1 MSNWLKIYGNRRVL
15 SLVGLGFSSGLPL
28 ALTASTLQAWLV
40 TEKVDLS
47 VVGAFSLV
55 GLPYALKV
63 FWAPLMD
70 RFSPPWLGRRRGWIV
85 SIQVLLA
92 VAILFLGYSSPASFP
107 ALVAF
112 AALVTAFLSA
122 SQDIAIDA
130 YRADVLRETELGPGA
145 ATAVV
150 GYRSALLVS
159 GALALILSDH
169 VSWRTVYTL
178 MAAVMLVNTLFTLAA
193 PEPEIRVIPPKSLK
207 EAVWG
212 PLTGYFKRSGAVEML
227 FFIMIYKLGNVIA
240 GAMTTPFLLDIGFSR
255 SDVGM
260 VNKVFGLIS
269 TIVGTLVGGSIV
281 SRIGI
286 NRSLWVF
293 GFLQAVS
300 NFSFTAL
307 ALIGKSYPAMI
318 AAIGIE
324 NICVGMGD
332 AAFIAFMMSLCD
344 KRFTATQYA
353 LLTSFMAVGR
363 IVAGAPTG
371 AVAQALGWPVF
382 FSLSIL
388 GAIPGIVLLTRFAPW
403 NGRGRAALTDA
414 EGFHVGCLDVKK
426 CTFSDPGVNLCTRV
440 KLTRDSGAGRLC
452 SPGLAFLEKGLVFE
466 HYFC

>member
-1 MSNWLKIYGNRRVL
+1 MGNWLKIYGNRRVL

-47 VVGAFSLV
+47 IVGAFSLV

-85 SIQVLLA
+85 SIQILLA
-92 VAILFLGYSSPASFP
+92 VAILFLGYSSPSSFP
-107 ALVAF
+107 ALVGF
-112 AALVTAFLSA
+112 AALVTAFFSA

-150 GYRSALLVS
+150 GYRSAILVS

-169 VSWRTVYTL
+169 VSWRTVYGL

-227 FFIMIYKLGNVIA
+227 FFILIYRLGNVMA

-281 SRIGI
+281 SRIGV

-318 AAIGIE
+318 TAIGIE

-371 AVAQALGWPVF
+371 AVAQAFGWPIF
-382 FSLSIL
+382 FSLSVL
-388 GAIPGIVLLTRFAPW
+388 GAIPGIVLLARFAPW
-403 NGRGRAALTDA
+403 NGRGRGALTDA
-414 EGFHVGCLDVKK
+414 E
-426 CTFSDPGVNLCTRV
+426 RV
-440 KLTRDSGAGRLC
+440 
-452 SPGLAFLEKGLVFE
+452 
-466 HYFC
+466 

>member
-1 MSNWLKIYGNRRVL
+1 MSNWLKVYGNRRVL

-28 ALTASTLQAWLV
+28 ALTASTLQAWLFS
-40 TEKVDLS
+40 EKVDLKIIG
-47 VVGAFSLV
+47 VFSLV

-63 FWAPLMD
+63 FWAPFMD

-85 SIQVLLA
+85 LMQVLLA
-92 VAILFLGYSSPASFP
+92 VSILGLGCSSPGSFP
-107 ALVAF
+107 ALVAL

-130 YRADVLRETELGPGA
+130 YRTDVLRQTELGPGA
-145 ATAVV
+145 ATAAV

-169 VSWRTVYTL
+169 VLWRTVYAL
-178 MAAVMLVNTLFTLAA
+178 MAAVMLFSTIFTLAA
-193 PEPEIRVIPPKSLK
+193 PEPETRVTPPRSMK

-227 FFIMIYKLGNVIA
+227 LFILVYKLGNVIA

-260 VNKVFGLIS
+260 VNKVFGLTS
-269 TIVGTLVGGSIV
+269 TIVGTLAGGGIV

-293 GFLQAVS
+293 GFLQALA
-300 NFSFTAL
+300 NLSFTAL
-307 ALIGKSYPAMI
+307 ALAGKSYPAMM
-318 AAIGIE
+318 AAIGAE
-324 NICVGMGD
+324 NVCGGMGD
-332 AAFIAFMMSLCD
+332 AAFVAFLMSLCD

-371 AVAQALGWPVF
+371 AAAHALGWPVF
-382 FSLSIL
+382 FSVSVL
-388 GAIPGIVLLTRFAPW
+388 GAVPGIMLLTRFAPW
-403 NGRGRAALTDA
+403 NGIRAG
-414 EGFHVGCLDVKK
+414 E
-426 CTFSDPGVNLCTRV
+426 PVN
-440 KLTRDSGAGRLC
+440 G
-452 SPGLAFLEKGLVFE
+452 
-466 HYFC
+466 

>member
-1 MSNWLKIYGNRRVL
+1 MGHWLKIYGNRRVL

-85 SIQVLLA
+85 SIQILLA
-92 VAILFLGYSSPASFP
+92 VAILFLGYSSPSSFP
-107 ALVAF
+107 ALVGL
-112 AALVTAFLSA
+112 AALVTAFFSA

-150 GYRSALLVS
+150 GYRSAILVS

-169 VSWRTVYTL
+169 VSWRAVYSL
-178 MAAVMLVNTLFTLAA
+178 MAAVMLLNTLFTLAA

-212 PLTGYFKRSGAVEML
+212 PLIGYFKRSGAVEML
-227 FFIMIYKLGNVIA
+227 FFILIYRLGNVIA

-318 AAIGIE
+318 TSIGIE
-324 NICVGMGD
+324 NMCVGMGD

-371 AVAQALGWPVF
+371 AVAQALGWPIF
-382 FSLSIL
+382 FSLSVL
-388 GAIPGIVLLTRFAPW
+388 GAIPGIVVLARFAPW
-403 NGRGRAALTDA
+403 NGRGRTALTDA
-414 EGFHVGCLDVKK
+414 E
-426 CTFSDPGVNLCTRV
+426 
-440 KLTRDSGAGRLC
+440 
-452 SPGLAFLEKGLVFE
+452 
-466 HYFC
+466 

>member
-1 MSNWLKIYGNRRVL
+1 MSNWFKIYGNRRVL

-47 VVGAFSLV
+47 IVGAFSLV

-63 FWAPLMD
+63 FWAPLID
-70 RFSPPWLGRRRGWIV
+70 RFSPPWLGRRRGWIIL
-85 SIQVLLA
+85 IQVLQA
-92 VAILFLGYSSPASFP
+92 AAIFFLGSCSPASFP

-112 AALVTAFLSA
+112 AALVTAFVSA

-169 VSWRTVYTL
+169 APWRTVYTL
-178 MAAVMLVNTLFTLAA
+178 MAAIMLLNTLFTLVA
-193 PEPEIRVIPPKSLK
+193 PEPETRVIPPKSLK

-212 PLTGYFKRSGAVEML
+212 PLAGYFKRPGAVEML
-227 FFIMIYKLGNVIA
+227 FFIMVYKLGNVIA

-255 SDVGM
+255 TDVGM

-269 TIVGTLVGGSIV
+269 TIVGTLVGGGIV
-281 SRIGI
+281 ARIGI
-286 NRSLWVF
+286 YRSLWVF
-293 GFLQAVS
+293 GFLQAIS
-300 NFSFTAL
+300 NFSLTAL

-324 NICVGMGD
+324 NIFVGMGD

-353 LLTSFMAVGR
+353 LLTSFMAVSR

-388 GAIPGIVLLTRFAPW
+388 GAVPGIVLLTRFAPW

-414 EGFHVGCLDVKK
+414 G
-426 CTFSDPGVNLCTRV
+426 
-440 KLTRDSGAGRLC
+440 
-452 SPGLAFLEKGLVFE
+452 
-466 HYFC
+466 

>member
-1 MSNWLKIYGNRRVL
+1 MVSRPGSRVQTGLKMSNWLKIYGNRRVL

-47 VVGAFSLV
+47 IVGAFSLV

-63 FWAPLMD
+63 FWAPVMD

-92 VAILFLGYSSPASFP
+92 VAILCLGYCSPASFP
-107 ALVAF
+107 ALVGF

-150 GYRSALLVS
+150 GYRSAILVS

-169 VSWRTVYTL
+169 VSWRTVYSL
-178 MAAVMLVNTLFTLAA
+178 MAAVMLVNTFFTLAA
-193 PEPEIRVIPPKSLK
+193 PEPEIKVIPPKSLK
-207 EAVWG
+207 DAVWG
-212 PLTGYFKRSGAVEML
+212 PLTAYFERSGAVEML
-227 FFIMIYKLGNVIA
+227 CFILIYKLGNVIA

-260 VNKVFGLIS
+260 VNKVFGLTS

-286 NRSLWVF
+286 NRSLWIF

-300 NFSFTAL
+300 NFSFTTL

-371 AVAQALGWPVF
+371 AVAQALGWPIF
-382 FSLSIL
+382 FSLSVL
-388 GAIPGIVLLTRFAPW
+388 GAIPGIVLLARFAPW
-403 NGRGRAALTDA
+403 NGGGRAALTDA
-414 EGFHVGCLDVKK
+414 E
-426 CTFSDPGVNLCTRV
+426 
-440 KLTRDSGAGRLC
+440 
-452 SPGLAFLEKGLVFE
+452 
-466 HYFC
+466 

>member
-1 MSNWLKIYGNRRVL
+1 MGNWLKIYGNRRVL
-15 SLVGLGFSSGLPL
+15 SLIGLGFSSGLPL

-47 VVGAFSLV
+47 IVGAFSLV

-85 SIQVLLA
+85 SIQIMLTA
-92 VAILFLGYSSPASFP
+92 AIFFLGYCSPSSFP
-107 ALVAF
+107 ALVGF
-112 AALVTAFLSA
+112 AALVTAFFSA

-150 GYRSALLVS
+150 GYRSAILVS

-169 VSWRTVYTL
+169 ISWRAVYSL
-178 MAAVMLVNTLFTLAA
+178 MAAVMLMNTLFTLAA

-227 FFIMIYKLGNVIA
+227 FFILIYRLGNVIA

-281 SRIGI
+281 ARIGV

-300 NFSFTAL
+300 NLSFTAL

-318 AAIGIE
+318 TAIGIE

-371 AVAQALGWPVF
+371 AVAQALGWPIF
-382 FSLSIL
+382 FSLSVL
-388 GAIPGIVLLTRFAPW
+388 GAIPGIVLLARFAPW

-414 EGFHVGCLDVKK
+414 E
-426 CTFSDPGVNLCTRV
+426 RV
-440 KLTRDSGAGRLC
+440 
-452 SPGLAFLEKGLVFE
+452 
-466 HYFC
+466 

>member
-1 MSNWLKIYGNRRVL
+1 L

-47 VVGAFSLV
+47 IVGAFSLV

-85 SIQVLLA
+85 SIQILLA
-92 VAILFLGYSSPASFP
+92 VSILFLGYSSPSSFP
-107 ALVAF
+107 ALVGF
-112 AALVTAFLSA
+112 AALVTAFFSA

-150 GYRSALLVS
+150 GYRSAILVS

-169 VSWRTVYTL
+169 VSWRAVYSL
-178 MAAVMLVNTLFTLAA
+178 MAVVMLVNTLFTLAA

-227 FFIMIYKLGNVIA
+227 FFILIYRLGNVMA

-281 SRIGI
+281 SRIGV

-318 AAIGIE
+318 TAIGIE

-371 AVAQALGWPVF
+371 AVAQALGWPIF
-382 FSLSIL
+382 FSLSVL
-388 GAIPGIVLLTRFAPW
+388 GAIPGIVLLARFAPW

-414 EGFHVGCLDVKK
+414 E
-426 CTFSDPGVNLCTRV
+426 
-440 KLTRDSGAGRLC
+440 
-452 SPGLAFLEKGLVFE
+452 
-466 HYFC
+466 

>member
-1 MSNWLKIYGNRRVL
+1 MSNWFKIYGNRRVL
-15 SLVGLGFSSGLPL
+15 SLIGLGFSSGLPL

-40 TEKVDLS
+40 SEKVDLS
-47 VVGAFSLV
+47 IVGVFSLV

-70 RFSPPWLGRRRGWIV
+70 RFSPPWLGRRRGWII

-92 VAILFLGYSSPASFP
+92 VAILLLGHCSPSSFP
-107 ALVAF
+107 ALVGF
-112 AALVTAFLSA
+112 AALTLAFLSA

-169 VSWRTVYTL
+169 LPWRTVYTL
-178 MAAVMLVNTLFTLAA
+178 MAAIMLVNILFTLAA
-193 PEPEIRVIPPKSLK
+193 PEPETKVISPKSLK
-207 EAVWG
+207 EAVLG
-212 PLTGYFKRSGAVEML
+212 PLTGYFKRSGAIEML
-227 FFIMIYKLGNVIA
+227 FFILIYKLGNVIA
-240 GAMTTPFLLDIGFSR
+240 GAMTTPFLLDIGFTR

-260 VNKVFGLIS
+260 VNKVFGLVS
-269 TIVGTLVGGSIV
+269 TIVGTLIGGGIV

-293 GFLQAVS
+293 GFMQASS
-300 NFSFTAL
+300 NLSFTVL

-318 AAIGIE
+318 AAIGVE
-324 NICVGMGD
+324 NVCVGMGD

-363 IVAGAPTG
+363 VVAGAPTG
-371 AVAQALGWPVF
+371 LVAQALGWPVF
-382 FSLSIL
+382 FSISVL
-388 GAIPGIVLLTRFAPW
+388 GAIPGILLLTRFAPW

-414 EGFHVGCLDVKK
+414 E
-426 CTFSDPGVNLCTRV
+426 RV
-440 KLTRDSGAGRLC
+440 
-452 SPGLAFLEKGLVFE
+452 
-466 HYFC
+466 